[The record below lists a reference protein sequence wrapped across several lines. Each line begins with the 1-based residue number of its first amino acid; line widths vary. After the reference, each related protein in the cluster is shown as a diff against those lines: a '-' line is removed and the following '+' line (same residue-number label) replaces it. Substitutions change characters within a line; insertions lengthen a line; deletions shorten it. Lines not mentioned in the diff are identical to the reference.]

1 MAMGRIELFE
11 SLSDSL
17 LSHLQTKAN
26 SFSLYHSNHW
36 AEVLHAGFRVSRSAI
51 ISFDGNDNILAFT
64 PIFVKQKFGLSFV
77 GSPLPGTFTE
87 HAGPIFLQTLPLR
100 DRVLIFEQHVAL
112 LKGLTK
118 LHAEIGFYYKNS
130 PDNQKFEAVLEKYGF
145 KYYVRPSL
153 VLNLNLGCDKLWR
166 NMESRA
172 RGAIRKAEKNGLVC
186 TIEDFGE
193 YWTWYHE
200 LVTQTFSR
208 QKKAM
213 PHPAAS
219 YEALAENLSANG
231 KLFFFTA
238 RLNESVLSA
247 GIFLI
252 DDDRMVFHSGSSTE
266 DAGKFGASSLVQWGA
281 IEKGI
286 QLGLNEYDF
295 GGVGIK
301 AIDKFKKS
309 FGGAYV
315 EHHRWVYRHPLFDK
329 SFGLALFLRDKGFL
343 RLN

>member
-1 MAMGRIELFE
+1 MGRTELFE

-17 LSHLQTKAN
+17 LSYLQTKAN
-26 SFSLYHSNHW
+26 SFSIYHSNHW

-64 PIFVKQKFGLSFV
+64 PIFVKRKFGLSFV
-77 GSPLPGTFTE
+77 GSPLSGTFTE
-87 HAGPIFLQTLPLR
+87 HAGPIFLKTLPLR
-100 DRVLIFEQHVAL
+100 DRVLIFEQHVAR
-112 LKGLTK
+112 LKRLTK
-118 LHAEIGFYYKNS
+118 LHAEIGFHYKIC

-145 KYYVRPSL
+145 KYHVRPSL
-153 VLNLNLGCDKLWR
+153 VLNLNLGRDKLWS

-200 LVTQTFSR
+200 LVTKTFSR

-219 YEALAENLSANG
+219 YEALAENLGANG

-238 RLNESVLSA
+238 RVNESVLSA
-247 GIFLI
+247 GVFLI

-295 GGVGIK
+295 GGVGIE

-315 EHHRWVYRHPLFDK
+315 EHHRWVYRHPLFNK
-329 SFGLALFLRDKGFL
+329 SLGLALFLRDKGFL